1 MGNPGKARA
10 MVVTALKAIGLMA
23 MPRENENDQWLAHWP
38 LEHVAL

>member
-23 MPRENENDQWLAHWP
+23 VPMENKGDQWLEYGP
-38 LEHVAL
+38 LEHTAL